1 MKTSRRCSALTGI
14 LAISLMLLSSA
25 CATDR
30 ATPQIGIDLQPFVEF
45 AREAGC
51 AQRVNRIWVIDD
63 QLVFWDR
70 RGDCPD
76 NAYRQVLFADDPD
89 QVLCE
94 LSDSIMG
101 PRQSCEEEYQD
112 LFNEILENLD
122 APDLGLGAN
131 HQVVEIGF

>member
-1 MKTSRRCSALTGI
+1 
-14 LAISLMLLSSA
+14 
-25 CATDR
+25 
-30 ATPQIGIDLQPFVEF
+30 
-45 AREAGC
+45 
-51 AQRVNRIWVIDD
+51 
-63 QLVFWDR
+63 
-70 RGDCPD
+70 
-76 NAYRQVLFADDPD
+76 YRQVLFADDPD